1 MVKNK
6 EDFEDKK
13 GIDNSSMLWNSDF
26 TDLLKSKVDEKD
38 EKDEKDKIDNEDSE
52 DEEVEEQNEEKSD
65 NEEDVKMT
73 GTSLTPAQVVDIQ
86 HKLFDKVL
94 PVLEKHLLDTRDK

>member
-38 EKDEKDKIDNEDSE
+38 EKDE
-52 DEEVEEQNEEKSD
+52 
-65 NEEDVKMT
+65 
-73 GTSLTPAQVVDIQ
+73 
-86 HKLFDKVL
+86 
-94 PVLEKHLLDTRDK
+94 